1 MWKQNKI
8 ASESYTAR
16 LNTYKKNIKWVIS
29 DSRNKHLVTTC

>member
-16 LNTYKKNIKWVIS
+16 LNTYKKKYKMGHF
-29 DSRNKHLVTTC
+29 RQQE

>member
-16 LNTYKKNIKWVIS
+16 LNTYKKYKMGINTW
-29 DSRNKHLVTTC
+29 